1 MKIKFILP
9 LFILGLVNIVY
20 GQSNYKNLKVL
31 DPKIE
36 ESELKLLMKGYA
48 KGLGVKCTFCH
59 VRDAYHKD
67 DKEHKIIAREMI
79 AMTASIQEDLKKT
92 FPKKDVFEKF
102 NCVVCHVGNAK
113 PEWVEPH

>member
-9 LFILGLVNIVY
+9 LFILGLANIVY

-36 ESELKLLMKGYA
+36 ESELKVLMKGYA

-67 DKEHKIIAREMI
+67 DKKHKLVAREMI
-79 AMTASIQEDLKKT
+79 IMTASIQEDLKKT
-92 FPKKDVFEKF
+92 FPKKDMSEKF
-102 NCVVCHVGNAK
+102 SCAVCHAGSPNQ
-113 PEWVEPH
+113 EWTGTH

>member
-48 KGLGVKCTFCH
+48 KAVSYTHLTLPTN
-59 VRDAYHKD
+59 
-67 DKEHKIIAREMI
+67 RE
-79 AMTASIQEDLKKT
+79 
-92 FPKKDVFEKF
+92 V
-102 NCVVCHVGNAK
+102 
-113 PEWVEPH
+113 

>member
-9 LFILGLVNIVY
+9 LFILGLANIVY

-79 AMTASIQEDLKKT
+79 TMTASIQEDLKKT
-92 FPKKDVFEKF
+92 FPKKDVSMKF
-102 NCVVCHVGNAK
+102 NCAVCHVGNAK

>member
-1 MKIKFILP
+1 MKIKLFLPVFILS
-9 LFILGLVNIVY
+9 LANIGN

-36 ESELKLLMKGYA
+36 ESELKVLMKGYA

-67 DKEHKIIAREMI
+67 DKKHKLVAREMI
-79 AMTASIQEDLKKT
+79 IMTASIQEDLKKT
-92 FPKKDVFEKF
+92 FPKKDVSEKF
-102 NCVVCHVGNAK
+102 NCVVCHAGNAD
-113 PEWVEPH
+113 PEWAETH